1 MTIKVYISQPYSD
14 KQYIEYVDII
24 DRLHAMIDNTKIR
37 LDCVNARRSAISI
50 ITFDGL
56 AKDIS
61 ALGSADFVIFGENWR
76 LDKRCLI
83 EDEIVTRYDIPHCEV
98 KDLET
103 FFKNYIS
110 SAFKFDTKKKTV
122 TYKEEQL

>member
-14 KQYIEYVDII
+14 KQCIEFMDIL

-37 LDCVNARRSAISI
+37 LDSVNARRHAVSI
-50 ITFDGL
+50 TAFDGL
-56 AKDIS
+56 VDDIS
-61 ALGSADFVIFGENWR
+61 NLGRADFVIFCEKWQ

-83 EDEIVTRYDIPHCEV
+83 EDEIVTRYGMPHCEV

-103 FFKNYIS
+103 FFKNYIFG
-110 SAFKFDTKKKTV
+110 AFKFDKPNN
-122 TYKEEQL
+122 L